1 LAAYMRVTDIF
12 KHIVY
17 LFFISVSR
25 TKCPRSLL
33 YCIYD
38 TFLHNFIF
46 NMTRKL
52 RRQVKVAVLWDV
64 SPCSLVDAD
73 GRFRGVY
80 ILHHWSIDVTNCTV
94 QYSRRQQY
102 LKNRYFIYIT
112 ELQNKTDRYLFQAHS
127 KLHLKSSVGSVLIF

>member
-17 LFFISVSR
+17 LILSQVSYV
-25 TKCPRSLL
+25 L

-52 RRQVKVAVLWDV
+52 RRRVKVAVLWDV

-80 ILHHWSIDVTNCTV
+80 ILHHWSIDATNCTL

-127 KLHLKSSVGSVLIF
+127 KLHLKSSVGSILIF